1 MPLNMIT
8 VVIASYR
15 YGHLAAHCIE
25 SLLSQT
31 IAPARIL
38 FVDDGG
44 FDCDHLPNLYPNIE
58 YVFRDKNL
66 GVVDNFQDMLSRV
79 NTEYVLFVGADNWL
93 RSDAIE
99 LLSKVSAD
107 IVTYDV
113 IVTGELKED
122 ILMRLPIQAFPHQ
135 GDLYWDRQEQ
145 HHGSMMYRTALGQK
159 IGYKKRY
166 EDGAHPQ
173 EDWNLWDKM
182 LEQGATVA
190 SLKEGLLFYRRHRE
204 NFLKYSNETVHSINL
219 EASCAIE
226 EWPELGVPHPE
237 VRADSKTTGAWFF
250 ISTPPQNFSSQ
261 RQTKQ
266 NRRWC
271 KR

>member
-1 MPLNMIT
+1 MIT

-31 IAPARIL
+31 TPPTRIL

-44 FDCDHLPNLYPNIE
+44 LDCNHLPDLYPEIE
-58 YVFRDKNL
+58 YILRHQNL
-66 GVVDNFQDMLSRV
+66 GVVDNFQDILSQI
-79 NTEYVLFVGADNWL
+79 NTKYVLFIGADNWL

-99 LLSKVSAD
+99 LLSNASAD
-107 IVTYDV
+107 IVTYDIV
-113 IVTGELKED
+113 VTGELKEE
-122 ILMRLPIQAFPHQ
+122 ILIRVPGETLSYQ

-145 HHGSMMYRTALGQK
+145 HHGSMMYLTAFGQK

-182 LEQGATVA
+182 IEKGATVA

-204 NFLKYSNETVHSINL
+204 NFLKYPH
-219 EASCAIE
+219 EAALT
-226 EWPELGVPHPE
+226 PELE
-237 VRADSKTTGAWFF
+237 VS
-250 ISTPPQNFSSQ
+250 
-261 RQTKQ
+261 
-266 NRRWC
+266 
-271 KR
+271 

>member
-31 IAPARIL
+31 VSPARIL

-44 FDCDHLPNLYPNIE
+44 LDCNHLPSLYPDIE
-58 YVFRDKNL
+58 YILRHKNL
-66 GVVDNFQDMLSRV
+66 GVVDNFQDVLSQI
-79 NTEYVLFVGADNWL
+79 NTKYVLFIGADNWL

-99 LLSKVSAD
+99 LLSNASTD
-107 IVTYDV
+107 IVTYDIV
-113 IVTGELKED
+113 VTGELKEE
-122 ILMRLPIQAFPHQ
+122 ILDRVPGETVPYQ

-145 HHGSMMYRTALGQK
+145 HHGSMMYRTALGQT

-166 EDGAHPQ
+166 KGGAHPQ

-182 LEQGATVA
+182 QEQDASVA
-190 SLKEGLLFYRRHRE
+190 SIKEGLLFYRRHRE
-204 NFLKYSNETVHSINL
+204 NFLKYSHESMQSKEL
-219 EASCAIE
+219 EVNCAFE
-226 EWPELGVPHPE
+226 E
-237 VRADSKTTGAWFF
+237 
-250 ISTPPQNFSSQ
+250 
-261 RQTKQ
+261 
-266 NRRWC
+266 
-271 KR
+271 

>member
-1 MPLNMIT
+1 MSRFHALMPFNMIT

-31 IAPARIL
+31 TPPTRIL

-44 FDCDHLPNLYPNIE
+44 LDCNHLPDLYPEIE
-58 YVFRDKNL
+58 YILRHQNL
-66 GVVDNFQDMLSRV
+66 GVVDNFQDILSQI
-79 NTEYVLFVGADNWL
+79 NTKYVLFIGADNWL

-99 LLSKVSAD
+99 LLSNASAD
-107 IVTYDV
+107 IVTYDIV
-113 IVTGELKED
+113 VTGELKEE
-122 ILMRLPIQAFPHQ
+122 ILIRVPGETLSYQ

-145 HHGSMMYRTALGQK
+145 HHGSMMYRTAFGQK

-182 LEQGATVA
+182 IEKGATVA

-204 NFLKYSNETVHSINL
+204 NFLKYPH
-219 EASCAIE
+219 EAALT
-226 EWPELGVPHPE
+226 PELE
-237 VRADSKTTGAWFF
+237 VS
-250 ISTPPQNFSSQ
+250 
-261 RQTKQ
+261 
-266 NRRWC
+266 
-271 KR
+271 

>member
-1 MPLNMIT
+1 MPFNMIT

-31 IAPARIL
+31 TPPARIL

-44 FDCDHLPNLYPNIE
+44 LDCNHLPALYPDIE
-58 YVFRDKNL
+58 YVIREKNL

-79 NTEYVLFVGADNWL
+79 NTEYVLFLGADNWL

-99 LLSKVSAD
+99 QLSNASTD

-113 IVTGELKED
+113 IVTGELKQD
-122 ILMRLPIQAFPHQ
+122 ILMRIPVEAFPHQ
-135 GDLYWDRQEQ
+135 GDLYWSRQEQ

-166 EDGAHPQ
+166 EDGNHPQ

-204 NFLKYSNETVHSINL
+204 NFLKYTHETPQLQKIEVSYAL
-219 EASCAIE
+219 EE
-226 EWPELGVPHPE
+226 
-237 VRADSKTTGAWFF
+237 
-250 ISTPPQNFSSQ
+250 
-261 RQTKQ
+261 
-266 NRRWC
+266 
-271 KR
+271 

>member
-8 VVIASYR
+8 VVIASFR

-31 IAPARIL
+31 TPPTRIL

-44 FDCDHLPNLYPNIE
+44 LDCNHLPSLYPEIE
-58 YVFRDKNL
+58 YILRHQNL
-66 GVVDNFQDMLSRV
+66 GVVDNFQDILDQI
-79 NTEYVLFVGADNWL
+79 NTEYVLFIGADNWL

-99 LLSKVSAD
+99 LLSNASAD
-107 IVTYDV
+107 IVTYDIV
-113 IVTGELKED
+113 VTGELKEE
-122 ILMRLPIQAFPHQ
+122 ILVRVPGETLSYQ
-135 GDLYWDRQEQ
+135 GDLYWDRQDQ
-145 HHGSMMYRTALGQK
+145 HHGSMMYRTSFGQK

-182 LEQGATVA
+182 IEQDATVA

-204 NFLKYSNETVHSINL
+204 NFLKYPH
-219 EASCAIE
+219 EASRT
-226 EWPELGVPHPE
+226 PELE
-237 VRADSKTTGAWFF
+237 VSYALEE
-250 ISTPPQNFSSQ
+250 
-261 RQTKQ
+261 
-266 NRRWC
+266 
-271 KR
+271 

>member
-1 MPLNMIT
+1 MIT

-31 IAPARIL
+31 TPPTRIL

-44 FDCDHLPNLYPNIE
+44 LDCNHLPDLYPEIE
-58 YVFRDKNL
+58 YILRHQNL
-66 GVVDNFQDMLSRV
+66 GVVDNFQDILSQI
-79 NTEYVLFVGADNWL
+79 NTKYVLFIGADNWL

-99 LLSKVSAD
+99 LLSNASAD
-107 IVTYDV
+107 IVTYDIV
-113 IVTGELKED
+113 VTGELKEE
-122 ILMRLPIQAFPHQ
+122 ILIRVPGETLSYQ

-145 HHGSMMYRTALGQK
+145 HHGSMMYRTAFGQK

-182 LEQGATVA
+182 IEKGATVA

-204 NFLKYSNETVHSINL
+204 NFLKYPH
-219 EASCAIE
+219 EAGLT
-226 EWPELGVPHPE
+226 PELE
-237 VRADSKTTGAWFF
+237 VS
-250 ISTPPQNFSSQ
+250 
-261 RQTKQ
+261 
-266 NRRWC
+266 
-271 KR
+271 

>member
-1 MPLNMIT
+1 MRLNMIT

-31 IAPARIL
+31 ISPTRIL

-44 FDCDHLPNLYPNIE
+44 LDCNHLPSLYPDIE
-58 YVFRDKNL
+58 YVLRDENL

-79 NTEYVLFVGADNWL
+79 NTEYVLFIGADNWL

-99 LLSKVSAD
+99 LLSETSAD
-107 IVTYDV
+107 VVTYDV

-122 ILMRLPIQAFPHQ
+122 ILMRSPIETFSHQ
-135 GDLYWDRQEQ
+135 GDLYWNRQDQ

-166 EDGAHPQ
+166 ENGVHPQ

-182 LEQGATVA
+182 LQQGATVA

-204 NFLKYSNETVHSINL
+204 NFLKYSHETTQSKEL
-219 EASCAIE
+219 E
-226 EWPELGVPHPE
+226 V
-237 VRADSKTTGAWFF
+237 
-250 ISTPPQNFSSQ
+250 N
-261 RQTKQ
+261 
-266 NRRWC
+266 
-271 KR
+271 

>member
-1 MPLNMIT
+1 MIT

-31 IAPARIL
+31 ISPTRIL

-44 FDCDHLPNLYPNIE
+44 LDCNHLPNLYPDIE
-58 YVFRDKNL
+58 YVLRDENL

-79 NTEYVLFVGADNWL
+79 NTEYVLFIGADNWL

-99 LLSKVSAD
+99 LLSETSAD
-107 IVTYDV
+107 VVTYDV

-122 ILMRLPIQAFPHQ
+122 ILMRSPIETFSHQ
-135 GDLYWDRQEQ
+135 GDLYWNRQDQ
-145 HHGSMMYRTALGQK
+145 HHGSMMYRTALGKK

-166 EDGAHPQ
+166 ENGVHPQ

-182 LEQGATVA
+182 LQQGATVA
-190 SLKEGLLFYRRHRE
+190 SIKEGLLFYRRHRE
-204 NFLKYSNETVHSINL
+204 NFLKYSHETTQSKEL
-219 EASCAIE
+219 E
-226 EWPELGVPHPE
+226 V
-237 VRADSKTTGAWFF
+237 
-250 ISTPPQNFSSQ
+250 N
-261 RQTKQ
+261 
-266 NRRWC
+266 
-271 KR
+271 

>member
-31 IAPARIL
+31 SPPTRIL

-44 FDCDHLPNLYPNIE
+44 LDCNHLPNLYPDIE
-58 YVFRDKNL
+58 YVLRDKNL

-79 NTEYVLFVGADNWL
+79 STEYVLFIGADNWL

-99 LLSKVSAD
+99 LLSQTSAD

-135 GDLYWDRQEQ
+135 GDLYWNRQEQ

-173 EDWNLWDKM
+173 EDWNLWDQM
-182 LEQGATVA
+182 LQKGATVA

-204 NFLKYSNETVHSINL
+204 NFLKYSHETLQSKELQVNL
-219 EASCAIE
+219 AFAE
-226 EWPELGVPHPE
+226 
-237 VRADSKTTGAWFF
+237 
-250 ISTPPQNFSSQ
+250 
-261 RQTKQ
+261 
-266 NRRWC
+266 
-271 KR
+271 

>member
-1 MPLNMIT
+1 
-8 VVIASYR
+8 
-15 YGHLAAHCIE
+15 
-25 SLLSQT
+25 
-31 IAPARIL
+31 
-38 FVDDGG
+38 VDDGG
-44 FDCDHLPNLYPNIE
+44 LDCNHLPNLYPDIE
-58 YVFRDKNL
+58 YVLRDKNL

-79 NTEYVLFVGADNWL
+79 STEYVLFIGADNWL

-99 LLSKVSAD
+99 LLSQTSAD

-135 GDLYWDRQEQ
+135 GDLYWNRQEQ

-173 EDWNLWDKM
+173 EDWNLWDEM
-182 LEQGATVA
+182 LQKGATVA

-204 NFLKYSNETVHSINL
+204 NFLKYSHETLQSKVLEVNL
-219 EASCAIE
+219 AFE
-226 EWPELGVPHPE
+226 E
-237 VRADSKTTGAWFF
+237 
-250 ISTPPQNFSSQ
+250 
-261 RQTKQ
+261 
-266 NRRWC
+266 
-271 KR
+271 